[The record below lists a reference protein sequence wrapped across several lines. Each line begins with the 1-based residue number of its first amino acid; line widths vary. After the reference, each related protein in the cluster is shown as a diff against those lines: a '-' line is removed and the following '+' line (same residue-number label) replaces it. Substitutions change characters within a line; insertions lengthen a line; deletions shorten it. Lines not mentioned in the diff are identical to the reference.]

1 MESVGLIDNKY
12 GGKNNNAKVVTVVLI
27 KMGKPLLC

>member
-1 MESVGLIDNKY
+1 MESVGLTDNKY
-12 GGKNNNAKVVTVVLI
+12 GGKNNAKVVTIVLI